1 MLEGDERFDV
11 VVADGIYALPATD
24 GVALLSSQGFV
35 GSKPP
40 ADALAEGAQ
49 VRATSWK
56 HAERKQHGSE
66 RASERGSCLSGRTLD
81 AAPAA
86 SVKPATPA
94 LHPLL
99 PRPRRGEARRGE
111 AKPPTHRENTAAA
124 AAAAAIRY
132 VLSRERA
139 RKQPG
144 AAKFPPLGAS
154 RL

>member
-1 MLEGDERFDV
+1 MERFDV
-11 VVADGIYALPATD
+11 LADGIYALPATD
-24 GVALLSSQGFV
+24 GVALLSSRGFV

-49 VRATSWK
+49 VRAASRNS
-56 HAERKQHGSE
+56 RKQDESE
-66 RASERGSCLSGRTLD
+66 RAGSCLSGRTLD

-99 PRPRRGEARRGE
+99 PRSRRGQA
-111 AKPPTHRENTAAA
+111 ANAQENTAAA
-124 AAAAAIRY
+124 AAAAAAAVAAAAATTAAAAAIRY

-144 AAKFPPLGAS
+144 AAKFLPPLGAS